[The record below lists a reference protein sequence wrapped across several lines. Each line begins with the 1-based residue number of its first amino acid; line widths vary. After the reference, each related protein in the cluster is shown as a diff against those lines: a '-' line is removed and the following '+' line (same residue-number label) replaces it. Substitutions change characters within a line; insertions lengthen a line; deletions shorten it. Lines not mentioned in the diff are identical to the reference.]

1 MSDYKQIFSIWP
13 TMNHL
18 YYFHKVYT
26 TCPILSFIFLYRS
39 FIYPIYKLLILFNRI
54 CLFFLFHID
63 KFIQHDHN
71 NSFSQNIISNN
82 GRKKKY
88 LLSNH
93 VIHNAFLFILRR
105 SKKERKKGKKKSERI
120 SRASSTSIQPN
131 SSDSES

>member
-1 MSDYKQIFSIWP
+1 
-13 TMNHL
+13 MNHL

-26 TCPILSFIFLYRS
+26 TCPIYLLYFSIDLLFIRF
-39 FIYPIYKLLILFNRI
+39 IYKLLILFNRI

-131 SSDSES
+131 PSDSES